1 VANEGDTW
9 AATGVRLED
18 FERLHAE
25 GDLLE
30 VACVACGYPTLTERD
45 GHHICVVCHWQDDGS
60 TREQPDR
67 PSKANQGIT
76 LRQAAAH
83 IAETG
88 VYASRWHA
96 LDAPAYFLPNVRAAR
111 DELVQAYERLRV
123 DPDDSSAH
131 TDIRAGRAKLMRAIV
146 NEMR

>member
-1 VANEGDTW
+1 VANEGDPW
-9 AATGVRLED
+9 AAIASRLED
-18 FERLHAE
+18 FERLRAE
-25 GDLLE
+25 GELLE
-30 VACVACGYPTLTERD
+30 LPCMACGYPTLTERD

-67 PSKANQGIT
+67 PSKANHGLT

-88 VYASRWHA
+88 VFASHWHA
-96 LDAPAYFLPNVRAAR
+96 LAAPEYYLPNVRTAR
-111 DELVQAYERLRV
+111 DELVDAYERLRV
-123 DPDDSSAH
+123 DPRDGSARA
-131 TDIRAGRAKLMRAIV
+131 DIPTGRAKLMRAIV